1 MITYNLAT
9 NEEHDYLPDI
19 LTPENAVCYSY
30 CLEHGLSM
38 DFTEADLNST
48 LAEFK
53 EQLPITRSA
62 KSIACGD
69 WATPTNY

>member
-9 NEEHDYLPDI
+9 NEEHAFLPNV
-19 LTPENAVCYSY
+19 LAPEDAVCYSY

-53 EQLPITRSA
+53 EQLPIIRGVASV
-62 KSIACGD
+62 ACGD
-69 WATPTNY
+69 WATPITK